1 MPDLK
6 ETKDKLNDLENRSRR
21 NNLRIDGIIEGE
33 NESWSQHQMKLQ
45 KIIKD
50 QLQFERDIGIE
61 RAHRNGKTMIDG
73 ALYKQRTITAKFQNF
88 KGKQEVLSDYN
99 ARKLSNKYIFINE
112 TFSEDTIAKSKG
124 LFQRAKELWEEEKFS
139 KVVYD
144 SRQLILRDRGPKLE
158 NVEERDSNQRCLT
171 LTKSIFSLVEKCQ
184 IFLIFYLNIRN
195 ESSEK

>member
-33 NESWSQHQMKLQ
+33 NETWSQYQMKLQ

-144 SRQLILRDRGPKLE
+144 RLILRDRGPKLE
-158 NVEERDSNQRCLT
+158 NVEQRDSNQRCLT
-171 LTKSIFSLVEKCQ
+171 STKSIFSLVEKCQ
-184 IFLIFYLNIRN
+184 IFLFFI
-195 ESSEK
+195 